1 MTTPTDQSSVRPPLG
16 RRVHFLGH
24 LWDTVVVMIAGCWL
38 LWILAMAPGRLGQA
52 IFAILMVLV
61 TSVALRALWWRFV
74 TSKRSHTYEVQP
86 PLYWLRGKAAN

>member
-1 MTTPTDQSSVRPPLG
+1 
-16 RRVHFLGH
+16 
-24 LWDTVVVMIAGCWL
+24 
-38 LWILAMAPGRLGQA
+38 MAPGRLGQA

-86 PLYWLRGKAAN
+86 PLYWLRGKASN